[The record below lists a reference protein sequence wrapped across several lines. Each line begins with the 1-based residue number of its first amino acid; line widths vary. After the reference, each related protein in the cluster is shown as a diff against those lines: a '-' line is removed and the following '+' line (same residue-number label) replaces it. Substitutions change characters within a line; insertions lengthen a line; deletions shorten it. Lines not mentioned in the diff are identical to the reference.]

1 MANARTRTMLG
12 ANAQQ
17 VTLAVTQGGWPP
29 YKQNAAQQKVLV
41 RTRNF
46 SPRGPNLPRKGE
58 KEDPAH
64 YEKNKKP
71 INRVIAFV
79 PRGRE
84 DDVLSS
90 LQDTVVDHEAKWL
103 GRDAGAQGARATYRY
118 RCTRPVRL
126 WGSYR
131 STELLFPFS
140 SSQVYT

>member
-1 MANARTRTMLG
+1 MLG

-17 VTLAVTQGGWPP
+17 VTLAVTQGAGPP
-29 YKQNAAQQKVLV
+29 ISKCCAQQKVLV

-79 PRGRE
+79 TRGRE

-118 RCTRPVRL
+118 RYGYGVRTDL
-126 WGSYR
+126 QNCFSPFR
-131 STELLFPFS
+131 QVKSIHEQQSTS
-140 SSQVYT
+140 SE

>member
-1 MANARTRTMLG
+1 M
-12 ANAQQ
+12 
-17 VTLAVTQGGWPP
+17 
-29 YKQNAAQQKVLV
+29 V

-103 GRDAGAQGARATYRY
+103 GRDAARRGTGRAGDL
-118 RCTRPVRL
+118 PV
-126 WGSYR
+126 
-131 STELLFPFS
+131 P
-140 SSQVYT
+140 VYTPCTVMGFVQIYRIAFPLFVKSSLYMNNSQPLVSE